1 MRTIFLKKYQNSER
15 GFTLLEILLV
25 VAAIAILAGIV
36 IFAINPGKQLAE
48 LRNGKRQADVNL
60 VVNALYQY
68 FIDNPGVSQSSI
80 LNARDVSVCAE
91 QTDMEMCDSS
101 TCGQMNF
108 AFLAE
113 NQKYLVAL
121 PVDPS
126 GGITGEEYTGYYVW
140 VNSNN
145 RITACAPQAE
155 LGASISVT
163 R

>member
-68 FIDNPGVSQSSI
+68 VIDNNGVSLSSLI
-80 LNARDVSVCAE
+80 PQRDVTDCVA
-91 QTDMEMCDSS
+91 QTDAEICVASA
-101 TCGQMNF
+101 CGETLSVLT
-108 AFLAE
+108 AT
-113 NQKYLVAL
+113 QKYLVAI
-121 PVDPS
+121 PIDPM
-126 GGITGEEYTGYYVW
+126 GGILDDNYSGYYVW